1 MTRVAVIGAG
11 WAGLTAAVEL
21 AASGCRVELFEAARQ
36 AGGRARGV
44 SIDGAELDNGQHILL
59 GAYGETLRL
68 IRMTGGDESSL
79 MLRLP
84 LELVYPGE
92 FSMRAPTWLPAPL
105 HLLAGLLS
113 AVGLAWRDKLAAVR
127 FMLDLRRIG
136 FVIDPDVSVSDLLT
150 RYGQTAR
157 TRTFLWEPLCIA
169 ALNTAPELASARV
182 FACVLRDAFTHA
194 RRDSD
199 LLIPRTGL
207 SALYPD
213 LALRF
218 IVERGGSVRL
228 GTTVDALSISGDR
241 ISMEAEGE
249 LALYDAV
256 VCALPPQRA
265 ATIFVGDTL
274 AAQDLRSTLAAFE
287 YESIVTCY
295 LQYPTAVRLPRP
307 MIGMAGAISQWAFDR
322 GALGGPAGLIAVV
335 VSAAGR
341 LRGLPGDALAAAIDG
356 ELRTIVPGLPAPNRH
371 RIINE
376 KRATFRCLPDLRRP
390 RIESPL
396 AGVFLAGDH
405 LFGDYPATLEA
416 AVRSGVAAARAVL
429 DRVAT
434 MQAAASSEE
443 PSRCKLLFSAQPL
456 AASETA
462 TAPPASIVA

>member
-1 MTRVAVIGAG
+1 MAGVEDLDLRMTRVAVIGAG

-36 AGGRARGV
+36 AGGRARAV

-68 IRMTGGDESSL
+68 IRMTGGDEAGL

-84 LELVYPGE
+84 LELFYPGE
-92 FSMRAPTWLPAPL
+92 FSMRTPTWLPAPL
-105 HLLAGLLS
+105 HLLAGLLG
-113 AVGLAWRDKLAAVR
+113 ATGMAWRDKLAAVR
-127 FMLDLRRIG
+127 FMLGLRQTG
-136 FVIDPDVSVSDLLT
+136 FVVDPDVNVSDLLT
-150 RYGQTAR
+150 GFGQTAR
-157 TRTFLWEPLCIA
+157 TRAFLWDPLCIA

-182 FACVLRDAFTHA
+182 FACVLRDAFTRA

-199 LLIPRTGL
+199 LLIPRTSL

-218 IVERGGSVRL
+218 IAERGGSVRL
-228 GTTVDALSISGDR
+228 GTTVDALCVSGESISLDAG
-241 ISMEAEGE
+241 GT

-265 ATIFVGDTL
+265 ASLFVGDTL
-274 AAQDLRSTLAAFE
+274 AAQELRSTLAAFE

-295 LQYPTAVRLPRP
+295 LQYPTAARLPRP
-307 MIGMAGAISQWAFDR
+307 MIGLAGAISQWAFDR
-322 GALGGPAGLIAVV
+322 GALGGRAGLIAVV

-341 LRGLPGDALAAAIDG
+341 LRGLPADALAAAIDG
-356 ELRTIVPGLPAPNRH
+356 ELRALVPRLPAAVGH

-376 KRATFRCLPDLRRP
+376 KRGTFRCSPDLQRP
-390 RIESPL
+390 QLESPL

-405 LFGDYPATLEA
+405 VSSEYPATLEA

-429 DRVAT
+429 VR
-434 MQAAASSEE
+434 AASM
-443 PSRCKLLFSAQPL
+443 RT
-456 AASETA
+456 AA
-462 TAPPASIVA
+462 